1 MRCGKSAGK
10 FLPRMRPCGTHDSGA
25 VLHRCEGVE
34 GCGECPQVEQ
44 GVGSMG
50 VGCPQAGN
58 GVGSHRR
65 TIYELTRPLLV
76 VSPAAA

>member
-1 MRCGKSAGK
+1 MRRGKSGGK
-10 FLPRMRPCGTHDSGA
+10 FLRRARPHGTHGFGA
-25 VLHRCEGVE
+25 VLPRCVGVE